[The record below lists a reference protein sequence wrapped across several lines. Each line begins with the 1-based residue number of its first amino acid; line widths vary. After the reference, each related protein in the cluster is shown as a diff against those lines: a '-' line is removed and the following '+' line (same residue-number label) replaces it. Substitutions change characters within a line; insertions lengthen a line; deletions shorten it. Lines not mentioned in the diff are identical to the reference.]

1 MTSLTTDSASQRRC
15 PAWSQIANGRPP
27 KWKHSDSTV
36 SKSRVRRCHTC
47 DEQSLWTIFVSFHV
61 SKDKR
66 PPKTSHAASNTV
78 TQFHWSFIFKVTSNL
93 CRLTLSVRVSV
104 EVNLSRNVRKQ
115 GINHVKDNI
124 VLSKEN
130 HYFRT
135 FEVTCTGPYS
145 GRKEHLS
152 GGVITKLIPSW
163 HHEGLASWWYFPK
176 VCFCREHRQTAAMNW
191 PSS

>member
-1 MTSLTTDSASQRRC
+1 MGDPRNENIVTQRC
-15 PAWSQIANGRPP
+15 
-27 KWKHSDSTV
+27 
-36 SKSRVRRCHTC
+36 
-47 DEQSLWTIFVSFHV
+47 QSLVCDVATHAMSKACERFSFRFTFQ
-61 SKDKR
+61 KDKR

-78 TQFHWSFIFKVTSNL
+78 TQFHLSFILKVTSNL
-93 CRLTLSVRVSV
+93 CQLTLSVRVSV

-176 VCFCREHRQTAAMNW
+176 VCFCGEHRQTAAMNW